1 MRKYLTVFVF
11 IFTFA
16 ILGAWPVAKEAP
28 FKDGEELVYDVSYKA
43 ALIPNTVVAE
53 VKMKVRQI
61 DEPQPEYYVWAN
73 AAVMSHFRWFFDMSD
88 TYEIWLDK
96 ETLLPL
102 RFANDI
108 KEGKYTYKSHYR
120 YDWDSML
127 VHTVASRPKWEKD
140 RIEKYELTC
149 SSMDPLSTFFNLRGE
164 DIDDFEINK
173 EMPLELVF
181 ANKIRHIK
189 FRFLGREVMNIKK
202 IGKFN
207 TIKFACQLA
216 NDDGQSF
223 EDGSEFFVWLTDDQN
238 KIPLYLESPIRV
250 GSVKATISKMKN
262 LKYPL
267 ISKIE

>member
-1 MRKYLTVFVF
+1 MRV
-11 IFTFA
+11 
-16 ILGAWPVAKEAP
+16 
-28 FKDGEELVYDVSYKA
+28 
-43 ALIPNTVVAE
+43 
-53 VKMKVRQI
+53 
-61 DEPQPEYYVWAN
+61 
-73 AAVMSHFRWFFDMSD
+73 
-88 TYEIWLDK
+88 
-96 ETLLPL
+96 
-102 RFANDI
+102 ANDI

-140 RIEKYELTC
+140 RIEKYELTR

-189 FRFLGREVMNIKK
+189 FRFLCREVMNIKK